1 MSLSPLQIEAYNEA
15 TIEAEHL
22 MRKHKLYKVGDYELE
37 ALIDLLMLERDSRT
51 YADQAEASMQSAFNQ
66 FRY

>member
-22 MRKHKLYKVGDYELE
+22 MRKHKLYKVTDYELE

-51 YADQAEASMQSAFNQ
+51 YAHDAEAHQHQGVSQ
-66 FRY
+66 